1 MDNSVRRAWIVGTD
15 PQGRT
20 TGKRMSPGGF
30 KPFEHQW
37 AMAEA
42 FEFHQGIGKAK
53 IAARTHELSRQLKEG
68 LAAVPRVKLYT
79 PMSDELSAGIVC
91 FDIEG
96 MSPREV
102 VGQLREKGIVATT
115 TPYAPSYARFTPS
128 IRNSPAEIE
137 TVLGEIRV
145 MAGIT

>member
-1 MDNSVRRAWIVGTD
+1 
-15 PQGRT
+15 
-20 TGKRMSPGGF
+20 MSPGGF

-42 FEFHQGIGKAK
+42 FEFHQGFGKAK